1 MVHNKLDI
9 LIISK
14 TKIDSSF
21 SNAEFWIEGYTN
33 YRSDKNANNEGI
45 LLYIREDISSTLLSS
60 DMCIDSFYFE
70 INIWGRKEFGL
81 HL

>member
-21 SNAEFWIEGYTN
+21 SNAEFWIEGYT
-33 YRSDKNANNEGI
+33 
-45 LLYIREDISSTLLSS
+45 T
-60 DMCIDSFYFE
+60 
-70 INIWGRKEFGL
+70 
-81 HL
+81 